1 MTGNWKQIHRNSDSI
16 AFSHCSLYIVNVQE
30 TALIKRKRRTRE
42 TERKIQQSFRL
53 IDKKKERERGRNREA
68 KWFTWNHWLFVS
80 LYSFKPSVS
89 VIFVKHTENKSKNK
103 GSFLFF
109 GTLVALYLALSLPL
123 SVFIFFHVFIILS
136 YFFSILF
143 SSSNCVQYLHTVWL
157 RLDTT
162 KSRRQLSHSFVTLY
176 NLYVMH
182 LHCWQSFSHI
192 TSNAFANI
200 K

>member
-109 GTLVALYLALSLPL
+109 GTLVALYLALSFSP
-123 SVFIFFHVFIILS
+123 SFCIHFFPRFHNSFIFFFHFILQQQLRTIFAYCMTLTGYYKKPS
-136 YFFSILF
+136 SAIAFFCYAL
-143 SSSNCVQYLHTVWL
+143 
-157 RLDTT
+157 
-162 KSRRQLSHSFVTLY
+162 
-176 NLYVMH
+176 
-182 LHCWQSFSHI
+182 
-192 TSNAFANI
+192 
-200 K
+200 